1 MVDLLLSLAGPLSSA
16 LDIPSLIASGMVS
29 HARLIVHDS
38 PFTLMV
44 FPPDNKLRCQF
55 NPESLSID
63 RKASWHED
71 ERSGN
76 PVMPYGL
83 EYQGTRRDTLSF
95 ELHFDESEY
104 RAGLLG
110 SALTALMP
118 MGGLGSLAGFFI
130 NNSADV
136 IAVTQAINQLMLPI
150 ATSKG
155 ARRPPFVTF
164 SWGSFAFTGVVADID
179 TEYTLFDTSGNPR
192 RALLDIK
199 MLGAAWV
206 GQDEVS
212 KHGLKSE
219 DAFEIDDAV
228 SLYDGLPSA
237 VATALLTAKKN
248 GGLRS

>member
-1 MVDLLLSLAGPLSSA
+1 
-16 LDIPSLIASGMVS
+16 MVS

-63 RKASWHED
+63 RRASWHED

-95 ELHFDESEY
+95 DLIFDESEY

-110 SALTALMP
+110 STLTALLP
-118 MGGLGSLAGFFI
+118 MGGLGSLAGFLI

-136 IAVTQAINQLMLPI
+136 IAVTQGINQLLLPI

-155 ARRPPFVTF
+155 NRRPPFVTF
-164 SWGSFAFTGVVADID
+164 AWGSFSFTGVVADID

-192 RALLDIK
+192 RAKLDIK

-206 GQDEVS
+206 S
-212 KHGLKSE
+212 KDDAADHGLKSE
-219 DAFEIDDAV
+219 DTFAIDDAA
-228 SLYDGLPSA
+228 SLYDGMPSSI
-237 VATALLTAKKN
+237 ATALLSAKKN